1 MAASGVTVRRGVV
14 AAPTVFKKSP
24 HPLNAAFVRTVR
36 NPLGFFG
43 LAILS
48 LLVLIALAAPL
59 IAPHDPIVQHPGKE
73 LLAPGPDFLLGTDEL
88 GRDLLSRVIYGTRPS
103 LVVALMVVILG
114 GGLGIVTGL
123 AAGYLGGWVNAVL
136 MRFFDAMFAFP
147 PILLGFVIIAALG
160 PGTTQVAYAIALAV
174 VPTLGRVARS
184 LVLKERN
191 RDYVL
196 AARCTG
202 ARNGRV
208 MFLHV
213 LPNAVSPM
221 IVNLALVMG
230 FSVLAEASLA
240 FLGLGT
246 QPPTPSWGAMLNE
259 SRAYL
264 RNDPWMAICPGVVLA
279 LLLLGLNYLADALR
293 DAFDPRRVNAG
304 F

>member
-1 MAASGVTVRRGVV
+1 
-14 AAPTVFKKSP
+14 
-24 HPLNAAFVRTVR
+24 VRTWR

-43 LAILS
+43 LAILG

-59 IAPHDPIVQHPGKE
+59 IAPYDPVVQHPGRE

-103 LVVALMVVILG
+103 LVVALMVVVLG
-114 GGLGIVTGL
+114 GGLGIITGL
-123 AAGYLGGWVNAVL
+123 AAGYLGGWVNALL

-160 PGTTQVAYAIALAV
+160 QGTTQVAYAIALAV